1 MPKVQSINQNL
12 LPDALPNFR
21 NLGATLRIVLLV
33 NSVALLAAIAQAV
46 SVQDIVQ
53 RFVDGSAFLQPV
65 LLSSLLLLYV
75 LNDMLARLV
84 YWQGITPR
92 VK

>member
-46 SVQDIVQ
+46 SVQDIVC
-53 RFVDGSAFLQPV
+53 SLYCYPV
-65 LLSSLLLLYV
+65 CCCFMY
-75 LNDMLARLV
+75 
-84 YWQGITPR
+84 
-92 VK
+92 